1 MLTFSQKKKQQ
12 TPEGIVRAQQS
23 DCNAHKNRG
32 CVGGRGGR
40 VDKRRER
47 LRWDGWR
54 TKTKVLSRF
63 FFLFRKKN
71 PRWDEVFFV
80 FFSLMSGWLISAPS
94 DWAITPSTSFL
105 GTRLLSVI
113 ADSWEAE
120 TERKKQKCSLTVS
133 LPDRVECF
141 VVVWLKTFPSWS
153 LRISFRVSE
162 FWWKC
167 RKASPSH
174 THLNYH
180 LTRQRAALFL
190 FYFRIWDEWR
200 AA

>member
-1 MLTFSQKKKQQ
+1 MHIRTEDVL
-12 TPEGIVRAQQS
+12 
-23 DCNAHKNRG
+23 
-32 CVGGRGGR
+32 GGGGGGWTNGEKDWDET
-40 VDKRRER
+40 VEEQRRR
-47 LRWDGWR
+47 FYLD
-54 TKTKVLSRF
+54 F